1 MLVRCDVNLS
11 GGCRIFFSNL
21 VQLCENHVTTG
32 IGKLFTCLV
41 STEEETHQQ
50 IRNLSTSS
58 YRSILKKSF
67 LCIMSSANVLL
78 PCAPASMQ
86 LYPSLSDTKTYAK
99 NFQLSEISKTT
110 KGIDDEVEHYRFML
124 KKYKKVCKAI
134 H

>member
-1 MLVRCDVNLS
+1 
-11 GGCRIFFSNL
+11 
-21 VQLCENHVTTG
+21 
-32 IGKLFTCLV
+32 
-41 STEEETHQQ
+41 
-50 IRNLSTSS
+50 
-58 YRSILKKSF
+58 
-67 LCIMSSANVLL
+67 MSSANVLL